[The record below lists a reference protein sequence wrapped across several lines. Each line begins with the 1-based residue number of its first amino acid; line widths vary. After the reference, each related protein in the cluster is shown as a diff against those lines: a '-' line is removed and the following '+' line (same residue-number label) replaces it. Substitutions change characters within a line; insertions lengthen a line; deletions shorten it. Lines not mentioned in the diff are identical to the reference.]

1 MFQPRVIIH
10 SFSITED
17 VEPIIPKAWANV
29 AYVNSSEIDF
39 GRNPFIRERNK
50 QRDVLMS
57 SLSICICI
65 VKLIVMIIIEMKGGC
80 NEKIFFCRRNHVF
93 SYFFPSSLLC
103 QFIILLRLVTKLLLK
118 LLNRVNL

>member
-39 GRNPFIRERNK
+39 GRNRFIRERNK

-65 VKLIVMIIIEMKGGC
+65 VKLILMIVIEMKGGC
-80 NEKIFFCRRNHVF
+80 IEKIFFCIEKICF
-93 SYFFPSSLLC
+93 LIFFPSSLLC
-103 QFIILLRLVTKLLLK
+103 QFIILLCLVTKLLLK

>member
-65 VKLIVMIIIEMKGGC
+65 VKLMVMIVIEMKGGC
-80 NEKIFFCRRNHVF
+80 IEKIFFCIEEIMF
-93 SYFFPSSLLC
+93 SHIFSLLRC
-103 QFIILLRLVTKLLLK
+103 F
-118 LLNRVNL
+118 VNL